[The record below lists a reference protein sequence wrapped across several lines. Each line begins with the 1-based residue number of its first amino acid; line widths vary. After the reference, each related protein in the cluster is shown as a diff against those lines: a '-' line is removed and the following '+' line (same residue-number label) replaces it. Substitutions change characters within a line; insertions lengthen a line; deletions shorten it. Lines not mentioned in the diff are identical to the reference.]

1 MTDLLVIAA
10 HVVSRQL
17 VSSSTRP
24 AADDSIDDLLRR
36 LQHLATP
43 IA

>member
-10 HVVSRQL
+10 SNGENLRL
-17 VSSSTRP
+17 AERFAA

>member
-10 HVVSRQL
+10 SNGENLRL
-17 VSSSTRP
+17 AERF
-24 AADDSIDDLLRR
+24 AAAAADSIDDLLRR